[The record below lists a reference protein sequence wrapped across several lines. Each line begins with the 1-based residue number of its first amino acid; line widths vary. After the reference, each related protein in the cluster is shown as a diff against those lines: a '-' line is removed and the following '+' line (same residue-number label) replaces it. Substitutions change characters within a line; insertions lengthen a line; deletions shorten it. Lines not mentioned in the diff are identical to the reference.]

1 MTGGLMQLVG
11 KGAQDV
17 LITGNPSFTHFRSVY
32 KRHSEFAMEHF
43 RLYFKTTN
51 LNLPTSGS
59 LTLRAKVE
67 RYAQLLHDCYLSIE
81 LPDIYSPIV
90 PVTPGEHDILPPDAD
105 AIGYEFQWI
114 HNIGYNMINHVSVL
128 INGSEIVR
136 HTGEWMKLYANL
148 KFDANK
154 KALLEQL
161 VGNVPELYD
170 PANAF
175 GRINQYPHA
184 ISTNTTIAAPSIRG
198 RVLTIPLHFWFCE
211 TIGAAL
217 PLIALQHSEVEFVV
231 DLKNVYQLFTVRDVR
246 ESIGSVANP
255 SFGTRLACP
264 ITTDAFNMSHF
275 LSPPTYR
282 DPTIPVNPNLLF
294 WKMNPFMECNYIF
307 VSDAEMA
314 HIATT
319 DHSFVVTQIDI
330 REAQKQHG
338 PSNDLDLIMRNLC
351 TRVVWVGQ
359 RSDRY
364 LKNDYDNYTNW
375 ENPYEPPLSGT
386 GSFVT
391 PYFTSGDQQQSGI
404 TTRDILLESAIVI
417 DGKERFG
424 FKQTEF
430 FNHIQNYR
438 HQTGRT
444 VTDLPGMYTYSFAL
458 DHDTGQP
465 SGHINGSMFNKT
477 ILRNTYVEPPLNS
490 VLGVTSDPSE
500 VCVLKSTASSPNPT
514 VVPADRI
521 ANYRP
526 DQLVRLIRKT
536 EASTL
541 AYTYNVRA
549 FVESYNFLRVMGGIA
564 NVVFSS

>member
-17 LITGNPSFTHFRSVY
+17 LVTGNPSFTHFRSVY

-59 LTLRAKVE
+59 LNLRAKVE

-90 PVTPGEHDILPPDAD
+90 PLDPPIDGSD
-105 AIGYEFQWI
+105 AIGYEFEWVR
-114 HNIGYNMINHVSVL
+114 NIGYNMINYVSVL

-148 KFDANK
+148 KFNANK

-161 VGNVPELYD
+161 VGNVQEIYD

-175 GRINQYPHA
+175 GRFNQYPHS
-184 ISTNTTIAAPSIRG
+184 ISTSTNTAAPSIRG

-211 TIGAAL
+211 TIGSAL
-217 PLIALQHSEVEFVV
+217 PLVALQHSEVEFVV

-246 ESIGSVANP
+246 QIVGSVTNP
-255 SFGTRLACP
+255 KFGSRMACP
-264 ITTDAFNMSHF
+264 IVTDTFSMSHF
-275 LSPPTYR
+275 LSPPTY
-282 DPTIPVNPNLLF
+282 DNPTIPVNPNLLF
-294 WKMNPFMECNYIF
+294 WKMNPFMECNFIF

-314 HIATT
+314 HIAST
-319 DHSFVVTQIDI
+319 DHSFVLTQIDI

-386 GSFVT
+386 GPFVT

-404 TTRDILLESAIVI
+404 TTRDILLESAVVI

-438 HQTGRT
+438 HHTGRT
-444 VTDLPGMYTYSFAL
+444 ITDLPGIYTYSFAL
-458 DHDTGQP
+458 EHDTGQP
-465 SGHINGSMFNKT
+465 CGHINGSMFNKT

-514 VVPADRI
+514 VVPADRVG
-521 ANYRP
+521 NYRS
-526 DQLVRLIRKT
+526 DELVRLIRKT
-536 EASTL
+536 EATTL